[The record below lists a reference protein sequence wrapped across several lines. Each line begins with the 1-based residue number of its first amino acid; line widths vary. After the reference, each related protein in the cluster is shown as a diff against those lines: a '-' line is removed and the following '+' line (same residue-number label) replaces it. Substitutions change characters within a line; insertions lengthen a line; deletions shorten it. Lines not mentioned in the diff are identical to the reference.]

1 MKIVVN
7 SLYHSRLMKL
17 QKLID
22 EFKSFL
28 IVQKQRSNHTVS
40 NYLTDIKQFIT
51 IVQLD
56 CFDQINDPIIER
68 YLTRLNQLQL
78 SNQSIYRKLVSLD
91 QFWKFLILKR
101 MASNN
106 PWEMIKRPKLKPKLP
121 VFVEEKT
128 VLELLD
134 NYPLKTAEDQR
145 NKAILELLFA
155 SGIRVS
161 ELTLLTLDFINLN
174 QNECRVLGK
183 GDKYRI
189 ALFGDR
195 AKHAIHHYIDQ
206 VRPLWDRGHASHLF
220 LSKQG
225 KPLTTRTVQRVLK
238 QANQYHSSSI
248 EITPHLC
255 RHTCASLLIINGAG
269 IRDVQEF
276 LGHSSITT
284 TERYTHIPTASLKK
298 RFLDAMH

>member
-1 MKIVVN
+1 M
-7 SLYHSRLMKL
+7 
-17 QKLID
+17 
-22 EFKSFL
+22 
-28 IVQKQRSNHTVS
+28 
-40 NYLTDIKQFIT
+40 
-51 IVQLD
+51 
-56 CFDQINDPIIER
+56 
-68 YLTRLNQLQL
+68 
-78 SNQSIYRKLVSLD
+78 
-91 QFWKFLILKR
+91 
-101 MASNN
+101 
-106 PWEMIKRPKLKPKLP
+106 
-121 VFVEEKT
+121 
-128 VLELLD
+128 D

-161 ELTLLTLDFINLN
+161 ELTLLTLDSLNLN
-174 QNECRVLGK
+174 QIECRVLGK
-183 GDKYRI
+183 GNKYRI

-195 AKHAIHHYIDQ
+195 AKQAIHYYIDQ
-206 VRPLWDRGHASHLF
+206 VRPLWNRGSASHLF

-248 EITPHLC
+248 EITPPLC